1 LWVAIIGRMESE
13 IADLQNPE
21 VPQCLYWSAEQVAD
35 WVSSLGLG
43 QYRDCF
49 LTNGINGRRLVLVD
63 ASNLPK
69 IGVHEFQHV
78 QALSGA
84 VRDLLK
90 IESPRWDRR
99 IYLPPRDNLGMYL
112 EMKSKTGKSL
122 DELTYDKFNA
132 KFSDAK
138 WRPPWRTCASCCRP
152 ALTSD

>member
-1 LWVAIIGRMESE
+1 MESE
-13 IADLQNPE
+13 IADLQNRKCRK
-21 VPQCLYWSAEQVAD
+21 CLYWSAEQVAD

-49 LTNGINGRRLVLVD
+49 LTNGINGRRLFLVD

-69 IGVHEFQHV
+69 KSGTEFQHV
-78 QALSGA
+78 QA
-84 VRDLLK
+84 R
-90 IESPRWDRR
+90 IYCPSPRH
-99 IYLPPRDNLGMYL
+99 LGMYL

-132 KFSDAK
+132 KSPTRSGD
-138 WRPPWRTCASCCRP
+138 PPWRTCASCRRP